1 MSHIRTEFHVAVN
14 VIVMITKGFRV
25 PSMLAQELSRLWL
38 MLEAVSS
45 DTKIQNS
52 LDWHEIV
59 SLKNREQYG
68 FFKVIPSHFSSI
80 IP

>member
-1 MSHIRTEFHVAVN
+1 
-14 VIVMITKGFRV
+14 
-25 PSMLAQELSRLWL
+25 MLAQEMSRLWL

-68 FFKVIPSHFSSI
+68 FLKLSHPIFQA
-80 IP
+80 

>member
-14 VIVMITKGFRV
+14 VIVMIQRV
-25 PSMLAQELSRLWL
+25 LECPAMLAQEMSKLWL

-59 SLKNREQYG
+59 SLKNREQYR
-68 FFKVIPSHFSSI
+68 FFKVIPSHFSNI